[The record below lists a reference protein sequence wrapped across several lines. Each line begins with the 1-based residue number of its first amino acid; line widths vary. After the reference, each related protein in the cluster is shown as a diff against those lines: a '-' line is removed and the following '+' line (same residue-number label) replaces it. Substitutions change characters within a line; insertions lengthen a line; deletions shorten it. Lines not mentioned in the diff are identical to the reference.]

1 MKPKRSF
8 VLAGALLAVL
18 LSVFTARA
26 QETSNPAASPWPK
39 KPPFTIR
46 LGTYFSNASGQI
58 RVDGENGQGTVIDLQ
73 DVLNVPNNATV
84 FRARADVRIAKWFGV
99 EAEWYRI
106 AQSQSTILDREI
118 TIGDEVFAVN
128 EEISSRLVQNYLD
141 TALKFYLVHNARLDL
156 GLWLGATIHLIDF
169 SLDAQPSGQS
179 FARTPWYPVPS
190 LGVCGSYTI
199 LPRLY
204 LYGKAGYFYY
214 KVNDPITKIDAVR
227 FDITLDYYFWKALGV
242 GLTYAYVNNSVEM
255 VKSPLYGMVKGTSNG
270 LQLYVTIGF

>member
-1 MKPKRSF
+1 MKPTRSF
-8 VLAGALLAVL
+8 VLAGALLAVFA
-18 LSVFTARA
+18 SAFTAWA
-26 QETSNPAASPWPK
+26 QETSNPAAAPWPK
-39 KPPFTIR
+39 KPSFTIR
-46 LGTYFSNASGQI
+46 LGTYFSNANGQI

-84 FRARADVRIAKWFGV
+84 FRARADVRVAKWFGV

-106 AQSQSTILDREI
+106 GQSQSTTLDREI
-118 TIGDEVFAVN
+118 TIGDEVYSIN
-128 EEISSRLVQNYLD
+128 EEISSRLVQQYLD
-141 TALKFYLVHNARLDL
+141 AALKFYLVHNERLDL

-179 FARTPWYPVPS
+179 FARTPWYPVPA
-190 LGVCGSYTI
+190 LGVCFNYVV

-214 KVNDPITKIDAVR
+214 KVDDPITKIDAVR

-242 GLTYAYVNNSVEM
+242 GVTYAYVNNSVEM
-255 VKSPLYGMVKGTSNG
+255 EKSPLQGMVKGKSNG
-270 LQLYVTIGF
+270 IQLYATIGF